1 MRSSALL
8 GLAVLAASASAG
20 IQRSFTI
27 RVAGP
32 ATSSTTEHSFLRIR
46 GRVVG
51 GGAEVYCLERATGT
65 PGRTPSFETAGPVTF
80 QGRDGTIRT
89 LVRIVQRFG
98 ADGRHA
104 RQSLTGRVGGGT
116 GRFRGARGS
125 IRGGGTDVEALPA

>member
-32 ATSSTTEHSFLRIR
+32 ATSSTTEHCFLRIR

-51 GGAEVYCLERATGT
+51 GGAEVYCLEHATGA
-65 PGRTPSFETAGPVTF
+65 PGPNAVVRDSGAMTF
-80 QGRDGTIRT
+80 QVRDGTIRT